1 MAARSNTWVCGLS
14 LVEIVG
20 SNPGRDMD
28 VSLLRVLRVVRQRS
42 PSDCGVFECDR

>member
-14 LVEIVG
+14 LAEIVG
-20 SNPGRDMD
+20 PNSGRDMD

-42 PSDCGVFECDR
+42 PPDCGVSEYDR